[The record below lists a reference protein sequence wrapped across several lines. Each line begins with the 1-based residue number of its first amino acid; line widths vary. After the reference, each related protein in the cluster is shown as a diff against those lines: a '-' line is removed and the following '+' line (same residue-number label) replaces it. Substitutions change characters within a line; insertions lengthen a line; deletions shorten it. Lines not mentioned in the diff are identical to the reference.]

1 MRLYLCIVRI
11 TMSRPRSP
19 HTSRDTVSSW
29 LPLRKSVHISGAL
42 FPFIAVLADRT
53 LAIQLLIACIL
64 LFLIVELVR
73 PRTQHPQIVRTLWCG
88 EESKTIAIDPLLYLL
103 SILSLLVLA
112 SWVDEGICYASI
124 IVLTLGDGFST
135 IVGVHGKIC
144 LWGSSKTIEGTVA
157 GILAAA
163 LVGIYFAG
171 FLAVVGSAVGM
182 IAEARSSQYD
192 NITVPVAALLSMFIV
207 GMAAGMT
214 L

>member
-11 TMSRPRSP
+11 TMSRPRSS
-19 HTSRDTVSSW
+19 HTSRDTVYSG

-42 FPFIAVLADRT
+42 FPFIAVLAGRT
-53 LAIQLLIACIL
+53 LAIKLLVACIL
-64 LFLIVELVR
+64 LFLVLELSR
-73 PRTQHPQIVRTLWCG
+73 PRTKNPPIVRALWRG

-163 LVGIYFAG
+163 LVGFYFAG
-171 FLAVVGSAVGM
+171 FIAVVGSAIGM
-182 IAEARSSQYD
+182 IAEAGSSKYD
-192 NITVPVAALLSMFIV
+192 NITVPMAALVSMFIV
-207 GMAAGMT
+207 GVAAGMT